1 MEWRMSMTN
10 SFGNTNVMSN
20 KTVVVGGG
28 GGVSVDIGYDG
39 SMGIGYDGTSNNGE
53 QNSGTSA
60 VSMDGLLSNWIFV
73 GGISG
78 AVFLISVAVGLL
90 LAKHKIKKGFD
101 VYED

>member
-1 MEWRMSMTN
+1 MTN

-28 GGVSVDIGYDG
+28 GGVSVDIGYGG
-39 SMGIGYDGTSNNGE
+39 SMGYDGMDSYNGE

-90 LAKHKIKKGFD
+90 LAKRKIKKGFD

>member
-1 MEWRMSMTN
+1 MTN

-28 GGVSVDIGYDG
+28 GVNVYIGYDG
-39 SMGIGYDGTSNNGE
+39 SVSMGYDGTSNYGE
-53 QNSGTSA
+53 NSGTSA

>member
-1 MEWRMSMTN
+1 MTN

-28 GGVSVDIGYDG
+28 GVNVDIGYDG
-39 SMGIGYDGTSNNGE
+39 SVSMGYDGTSNYGE
-53 QNSGTSA
+53 NSGTSA
-60 VSMDGLLSNWIFV
+60 VSMDGLLS
-73 GGISG
+73 SG

>member
-1 MEWRMSMTN
+1 MNN
-10 SFGNTNVMSN
+10 SFGNTNIVLSEGFF
-20 KTVVVGGG
+20 VGGG
-28 GGVSVDIGYDG
+28 GISVDYGGMNGMNMRDG
-39 SMGIGYDGTSNNGE
+39 GE
-53 QNSGTSA
+53 QGSGTSA
-60 VSMDGLLSNWIFV
+60 VSMDALLSNWIFV